1 MDPIVATTCNDGLK
15 TCAKGFAASA
25 VEASTPQVRQ
35 AFVQMSQAAIDRQE
49 QLSKM
54 MEQKGWYTPVPA
66 HQQDV
71 QQVLP
76 ELQGT
81 IQTPATV

>member
-1 MDPIVATTCNDGLK
+1 MDQIVATSCNDSLK
-15 TCAKGFAASA
+15 LCAKGFASSA

-35 AFVQMSQAAIDRQE
+35 AFIQMSQTAIERQE
-49 QLSKM
+49 QLAKM

-71 QQVLP
+71 QQLLP
-76 ELQGT
+76 ELQAMV
-81 IQTPATV
+81 QTPTTV

>member
-54 MEQKGWYTPVPA
+54 MEQKGWYTPVSA
-66 HQQDV
+66 RREDV
-71 QQVLP
+71 QQVVN
-76 ELQGT
+76 ELQQLT
-81 IQTPATV
+81 QTPATV

>member
-1 MDPIVATTCNDGLK
+1 MDQIVATTCNDSLK
-15 TCAKGFAASA
+15 ACATGFATSA

-35 AFVQMSQAAIDRQE
+35 AFVQMSQAAIQRQE
-49 QLSKM
+49 QLATM

-71 QQVLP
+71 QQLLP
-76 ELQGT
+76 ELQGMLRM
-81 IQTPATV
+81 PATV